1 MFDVLKNGQLGLAL
15 KIMKQHVDVCPDVR
29 FSSRYD
35 SIVQDYSYMLRF
47 LSDGYKDP
55 ERAKLHDDMI
65 VKAYRLCQDLIKC
78 QKIHADSA
86 LLNLH
91 KGLAGKDTNAAAIID
106 ALRDK
111 TLDARQHYDA
121 LSNAFVSVF
130 LSDNWREQDQRLWTA
145 YLISSDTDVADAQ
158 VLVSS
163 IMLGCMLGFCIEKY
177 KTLCYVFMA
186 SEQPLVRE
194 RALVGWVWCYT
205 NRAFLL
211 ANDFNTQNDIV
222 QHMLGDDSVCSEIVE
237 MLMQVIKCT
246 EAEKDHK
253 TIEKEIMP
261 DILKGNPVKFTSKD
275 GFIERDDSLDDIL
288 NPGEKELAMEKMEQ
302 GIQRMS
308 NMQKAGSDI
317 FYAGFRQMKRYPFF
331 YKIVNWFMP
340 FDSKNPDL
348 GDSVLMDEDLKAM
361 AKLCAGP
368 TMCNSDRYSFILA
381 LKSIIHSLPENV
393 REAMKEGQMKMAG
406 MDASYDITEEPAYIR
421 RMYLQDLYRFFT
433 LSPQV
438 KMPNVFDSTS
448 WVVAFVENFKEMSK
462 HSAEMSKHLLR
473 HGKLTDA
480 HSILSFVEESEERC
494 LLLAAIEQK
503 RGRDAS
509 AYYEHALQYN
519 PDSIPALKGIVR
531 CYLQEG
537 KAKAVDFC
545 QKLCELFPCFANEMS
560 LCHAYI
566 IAGKAEEHLNDIYRL
581 DFEHPDD
588 PKVKRLLA
596 WALLCIGRFEK
607 AEEMY
612 QRLLEG
618 KWGEVTRNDYLSVID
633 LYFVSGDMKKCIESC
648 HRFMEAYPLSSDGF
662 ERKWSELYSI
672 LSNELMQLDRYFR
685 FSDTDISIL
694 IDAVMYAS

>member
-1 MFDVLKNGQLGLAL
+1 MFDALKNGQLGLAL
-15 KIMKQHVDVCPDVR
+15 KMMKQYVDACPDVS
-29 FSSRYD
+29 FSSRYE
-35 SIVQDYSYMLRF
+35 SVVQDYSYMLRF

-55 ERAKLHDDMI
+55 EREKLHDDMI
-65 VKAYRLCQDLIKC
+65 VKAYRLCQDLAKH
-78 QKIHADSA
+78 QKILADSA
-86 LLNLH
+86 LLNLQ
-91 KGLAGKDTNAAAIID
+91 KGLAGKETNAAKIIE

-111 TLDARQHYDA
+111 TLDAKQHYEV
-121 LSNAFVSVF
+121 LSNAFISIF
-130 LSDNWREQDQRLWTA
+130 LSENWREQEQRLWTA

-158 VLVSS
+158 VLVSA
-163 IMLGCMLGFCIEKY
+163 IMLGCMLGYCIEKY
-177 KTLCYVFMA
+177 KTLCYVYMTA
-186 SEQPLVRE
+186 EQSLIRE
-194 RALVGWVWCYT
+194 RALVGWVWCYKESDSS
-205 NRAFLL
+205 FQK
-211 ANDFNTQNDIV
+211 DFDTQNDIV
-222 QHMLGDDSVCSEIVE
+222 QHMLMDDSTCTAVVE

-275 GFIERDDSLDDIL
+275 GFIEKDDSLDDIL

-340 FDSKNPDL
+340 FDSENPDL
-348 GDSVLMDEDLKAM
+348 GDAILMDEDLKAM
-361 AKLCAGP
+361 ARLCAGP
-368 TMCNSDRYSFILA
+368 AMCNSDRYSFILA
-381 LKSIIHSLPENV
+381 IKSIIHSLPENV

-406 MDASYDITEEPAYIR
+406 MDASFDIMEEPAYIR
-421 RMYLQDLYRFFT
+421 KMYLQDLYRFFT

-448 WVVAFVENFKEMSK
+448 WVVAFVRNFVEMSK
-462 HSAEMSKHLLR
+462 HSVEMSKHLLR

-480 HSILSFVEESEERC
+480 YNLLLCVDESEERC

-503 RGRDAS
+503 KGGDAS
-509 AYYEHALQYN
+509 VYYEEALEYN
-519 PDSIPALKGIVR
+519 PNSIPALKGLIR
-531 CYLQEG
+531 CCLQVG
-537 KAKAVDFC
+537 RPDAVVYC
-545 QKLCELFPCFANEMS
+545 KKLCELSPGFSNDMN

-566 IAGKAEEHLNDIYRL
+566 IDGMAEEHLNDIYRL

-596 WALLCIGRFEK
+596 WALLCVGRFEK

-648 HRFMEAYPLSSDGF
+648 HRFMNAYPLESDGF
-662 ERKWSELYSI
+662 EEKWKELYSI
-672 LSNELMQLDRYFR
+672 LKAEFSQLSFYHMYNL
-685 FSDTDISIL
+685 SDISIL
-694 IDAVMYAS
+694 VDAVMCP